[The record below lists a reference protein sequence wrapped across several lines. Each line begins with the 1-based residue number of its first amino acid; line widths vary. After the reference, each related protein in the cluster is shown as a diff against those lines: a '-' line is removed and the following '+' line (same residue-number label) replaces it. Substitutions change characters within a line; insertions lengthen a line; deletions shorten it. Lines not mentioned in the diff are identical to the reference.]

1 MNSKS
6 IKILFVEGDT
16 REVDVV
22 KNMIATFFCS
32 PRIDFKV
39 IPIAVGQNI
48 YMLWNLLKE
57 DDFDSDIIELIRE
70 NIPSATKQLEGCTRQ
85 NVDEVY
91 LFFDLDKQQDNLPSD
106 KDPNEVLQMMLE
118 TFDNETGNGKLYI
131 SYPMVEAL
139 RDFRAGYCQPFYKC
153 VLSEEDIAKDA
164 YKTQTGSEKNIYV
177 QTNKYKHETW
187 TAITETFA
195 LRLRCLFDN
204 EKMDFD
210 FYRENISLLDIW
222 EKEKEKYLDENKIF
236 VLSAFPEFLLDY
248 FPKDFFTSHTRRKKR
263 QFLECPNDKSH
274 SNL

>member
-106 KDPNEVLQMMLE
+106 KDPNEILQMMLE

-164 YKTQTGSEKNIYV
+164 YKTQTGSEKIFTSK
-177 QTNKYKHETW
+177 QTNTNTKRGQQLPKHLRYDYVACLTTKRW
-187 TAITETFA
+187 TLIFTE
-195 LRLRCLFDN
+195 
-204 EKMDFD
+204 K
-210 FYRENISLLDIW
+210 
-222 EKEKEKYLDENKIF
+222 
-236 VLSAFPEFLLDY
+236 
-248 FPKDFFTSHTRRKKR
+248 TSRR
-263 QFLECPNDKSH
+263 
-274 SNL
+274 